1 MISGP
6 SANRRRNGLEP
17 RGELV
22 ETMGM
27 SPRFHSFPNLVL
39 LSMIWLIGACL
50 LTLVGVAQNS
60 EGESGSASKI
70 TSLEDFWVL
79 SATERDQAQP
89 IDLDFEVLFCDP
101 EWQVLHV
108 RSDSIA
114 TYIFPS
120 EILPIRAGDQ
130 VSVTGYTNP
139 MQNTFSIGEAT

>member
-1 MISGP
+1 MS
-6 SANRRRNGLEP
+6 
-17 RGELV
+17 
-22 ETMGM
+22 M

-89 IDLDFEVLFCDP
+89 IDLDFEVLFYDP

-120 EILPIRAGDQ
+120 EILPLNLAPQSKSSGK
-130 VSVTGYTNP
+130 
-139 MQNTFSIGEAT
+139 